1 MNANVLLRRLLF
13 ALLLALPLAA
23 AAQSLDEFR
32 AEGII
37 AERFDGYVEVR
48 TDDAPAAAR
57 RLVEEVNAQRR
68 ELYRQRA
75 ESQGVPADEVG
86 KVYAETIMERAPA
99 GTYFRMPGGHYVR
112 R

>member
-1 MNANVLLRRLLF
+1 MNRKPPLIRLLL

-23 AAQSLDEFR
+23 AAQSLDAYR
-32 AEGII
+32 AQGVI
-37 AERFDGYVEVR
+37 AERFDGYVELR
-48 TDDAPAAAR
+48 ADEAPAEAR
-57 RLVEEVNAQRR
+57 RLVQEVNAQRR
-68 ELYRQRA
+68 ELYQERA
-75 ESQGVPADEVG
+75 RSQGVPAEEVG

>member
-1 MNANVLLRRLLF
+1 MQLKPLFNRLLL

-23 AAQSLDEFR
+23 AAQSLDAYR

-37 AERFDGYVEVR
+37 AERFDGYVELRVE
-48 TDDAPAAAR
+48 DAPAEAR

-68 ELYRQRA
+68 ELYQERA
-75 ESQGVPADEVG
+75 RSQGVPSAEVG

>member
-1 MNANVLLRRLLF
+1 MNRKPPLIRLLL

-23 AAQSLDEFR
+23 AAQSLDAYR
-32 AEGII
+32 AQGVI

-48 TDDAPAAAR
+48 ADEAPAEAR
-57 RLVEEVNAQRR
+57 RLVQEVNAQRR
-68 ELYRQRA
+68 ELYQERA
-75 ESQGVPADEVG
+75 RSQGVPAEEVG

>member
-1 MNANVLLRRLLF
+1 MNRKPPLIRLLL

-23 AAQSLDEFR
+23 AAQSLDAYR
-32 AEGII
+32 AQGVI

-48 TDDAPAAAR
+48 ADDAPAEAR
-57 RLVEEVNAQRR
+57 RLVQEVNAQRR
-68 ELYRQRA
+68 ELYQERA
-75 ESQGVPADEVG
+75 RSQGVPAEEVG